1 MGIYINAQFRDV
13 QCRNETSNLVE
24 IYEEIKALKG
34 DFELV
39 FVSWDKKEEDFNA
52 YFAKMPWLA
61 IPFSEAAD
69 IRRRMMDLFAVSI
82 PILVIIG
89 SNGKLQTEKGIDLVL
104 FGYGAD
110 AYPFT
115 PERFSFMKE
124 QYEEDK
130 RNQSL
135 TSLLVSNSRD
145 YLLSNDGNQ
154 VKLLLCCFI
163 IFLNQ
168 TYIFLGE

>member
-115 PERFSFMKE
+115 PERFNFMKE
-124 QYEEDK
+124 QYEEAK
-130 RNQSL
+130 RNQTL
-135 TSLLVSNSRD
+135 TSLLVSNARD
-145 YLLSNDGNQ
+145 YLLSNNGNQ
-154 VKLLLCCFI
+154 VILFLCCF
-163 IFLNQ
+163 
-168 TYIFLGE
+168 

>member
-115 PERFSFMKE
+115 PERFNFMKE
-124 QYEEDK
+124 QYEEAK
-130 RNQSL
+130 RNQTL
-135 TSLLVSNSRD
+135 TSLLSRETFS
-145 YLLSNDGNQ
+145 YATMAT
-154 VKLLLCCFI
+154 K
-163 IFLNQ
+163 
-168 TYIFLGE
+168 